1 MYAAFASDDGASTSP
16 IVWILLALLFLIVA
30 AMMIA
35 MLYIVYHFHQR
46 FKKIGKYY
54 THWLLEEQ
62 FYLIVFFRIQIF
74 KTSISFI
81 RVSCYEY
88 QHIVIHNPM
97 MVNKM

>member
-54 THWLLEEQ
+54 TH
-62 FYLIVFFRIQIF
+62 
-74 KTSISFI
+74 
-81 RVSCYEY
+81 
-88 QHIVIHNPM
+88 
-97 MVNKM
+97 